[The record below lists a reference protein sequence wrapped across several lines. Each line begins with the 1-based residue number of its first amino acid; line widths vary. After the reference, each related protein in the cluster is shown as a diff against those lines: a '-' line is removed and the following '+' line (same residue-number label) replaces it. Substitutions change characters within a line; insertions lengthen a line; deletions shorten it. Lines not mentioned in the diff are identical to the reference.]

1 MGLIL
6 KQETSVQAGFL
17 FGGILKGFS
26 HNEIPLVAAE
36 TADIVG
42 SPWAAD
48 EVVGWS
54 VCCPWAGPFH
64 LLSTVLC
71 IPPPPRLLWIALKLK
86 FP

>member
-48 EVVGWS
+48 EVVGGQF
-54 VCCPWAGPFH
+54 VVRGRDLF
-64 LLSTVLC
+64 
-71 IPPPPRLLWIALKLK
+71 I
-86 FP
+86 F